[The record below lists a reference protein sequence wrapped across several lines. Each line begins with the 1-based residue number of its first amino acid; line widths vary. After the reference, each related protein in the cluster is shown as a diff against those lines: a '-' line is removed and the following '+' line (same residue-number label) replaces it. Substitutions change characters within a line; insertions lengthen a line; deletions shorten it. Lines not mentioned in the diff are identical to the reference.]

1 MRHLMRIISKEFG
14 LLIVEVKSEVNNFKI
29 CFKKETPPVQKLGM
43 GLTIIRG
50 FSLKLKLL
58 ILTSVVI
65 LLSIVSS
72 SWNSEIPSK
81 KATFTSPK
89 KDVSTS
95 SNVSTQPSKR
105 QIIPLTEKRCK
116 SLNSANGISTITAEY
131 VAKKAGVSLRS
142 VSLWKARYS
151 KQIGGVCYFTFDTP
165 KGPKTCWSS
174 TAKSENEKVAYFMGA
189 PNIPVLVQDPG
200 KTPFLVVGHCNDF
213 RPKTRN

>member
-1 MRHLMRIISKEFG
+1 MSEDRNDFEINLVEEINFLKKSKG
-14 LLIVEVKSEVNNFKI
+14 LLIFLSLFSALIFGFYSFTLPEKYLSKVIMVPSEEIANS
-29 CFKKETPPVQKLGM
+29 Q
-43 GLTIIRG
+43 
-50 FSLKLKLL
+50 SL
-58 ILTSVVI
+58 
-65 LLSIVSS
+65 
-72 SWNSEIPSK
+72 
-81 KATFTSPK
+81 
-89 KDVSTS
+89 
-95 SNVSTQPSKR
+95 
-105 QIIPLTEKRCK
+105 
-116 SLNSANGISTITAEY
+116 NGISTITVEY